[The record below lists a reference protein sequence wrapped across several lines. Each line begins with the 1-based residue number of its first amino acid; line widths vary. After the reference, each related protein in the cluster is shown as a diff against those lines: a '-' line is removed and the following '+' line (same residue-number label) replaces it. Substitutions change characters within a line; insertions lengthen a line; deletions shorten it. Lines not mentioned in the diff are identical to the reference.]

1 MDAKVLRAAVA
12 AAIRVTVS
20 TTLIGCGGTVS
31 TDPGRTSSSP
41 AVKDTPMG
49 EVEDTPKG
57 TGGQNGSVAPTPTAS
72 AGGRASTPDEPSAG
86 TASGG
91 VIEVGGM
98 ASAAGAGGEPASAGA
113 PADVCGNAAFAC
125 VTTLEETPPEDPLSD
140 ASKACCDTIL
150 ARLDV
155 VRLDPG
161 AACFDDLDHVF
172 MGSPARSKCC
182 HDPSTWQ
189 NPACTPWG
197 PPVPP
202 ELSREALLEWS
213 LAA

>member
-31 TDPGRTSSSP
+31 TDPGHASSSP
-41 AVKDTPMG
+41 AVQDTPMG
-49 EVEDTPKG
+49 EVDETPKG
-57 TGGQNGSVAPTPTAS
+57 TGGQTSNVAPKPPAS
-72 AGGRASTPDEPSAG
+72 TGGRAAPNEPSAG

-91 VIEVGGM
+91 VSEVGGM
-98 ASAAGAGGEPASAGA
+98 ANAAGAGGEPASAGA
-113 PADVCGNAAFAC
+113 PADVCGSAAAAC
-125 VTTLEETPPEDPLSD
+125 LTTLEQIPREETPTD

-150 ARLDV
+150 ARLDEL
-155 VRLDPG
+155 RLDPG
-161 AACFDDLDHVF
+161 VACFDDFDDRF
-172 MGSPARSKCC
+172 MGSPARWTCC

-202 ELSREALLEWS
+202 ELSRDALLEWS